1 MYRRFVAEKQMATF
15 IGMQP
20 RDPRGLRFLISDSR
34 RLGFEMEVKWPEI
47 FFILVG
53 CLGVSECS
61 LVDLLYLKMSLIASK
76 FN

>member
-1 MYRRFVAEKQMATF
+1 MATF

-20 RDPRGLRFLISDSR
+20 RDPRDLRFLITDSR
-34 RLGFEMEVKWPEI
+34 RLVFQMERRWPDF

-53 CLGVSECS
+53 SLGVSECS
-61 LVDLLYLKMSLIASK
+61 LVDLLYLKMRMIASK